1 MSGHG
6 MLVLDFMAREH
17 AAAAA
22 AAADGTRKGKIRKV
36 CLRCSALST
45 FSMSNHGFV
54 HFLLA
59 SPGWVLRL

>member
-1 MSGHG
+1 

-17 AAAAA
+17 AGAAAA

-36 CLRCSALST
+36 CLRRSALST
-45 FSMSNHGFV
+45 FSMSNHGFG

-59 SPGWVLRL
+59 STGWVLRL